1 MKFSLKL
8 GNAVLACAVW
18 ANAATP
24 VATKPKTKNT
34 ATDAAK
40 PAAKSKKKKY
50 RSSVGK
56 PAATTAKTTPVKT
69 AVHTVRRVVPKGPP
83 VSAKNRAE
91 AHEGVF
97 TKVATGADIPVENA
111 AALVPFFELLY
122 RHQKAEIPGP
132 VRILHYGDSHTA
144 ADEWTGDLRSRFQ
157 EKFGDGG
164 SGYSFAGRPW
174 NGYRRLDVRTG
185 STKGWHS
192 DGLVGRAGDG
202 AYGLGGVS
210 MSTKAPHEAVY
221 LLADGQQFELFYL
234 QQPGGGAIQIYDNG
248 GLVERISTDG
258 AEEPGYYHYETVPG
272 QHKLEVETLDRAPV
286 RLFGWVAENSTGVT
300 YETLGINGAQASIM
314 LDWNEPVLRSN
325 IERRNPS
332 LIILAYGTNEAGRRD
347 WTLES
352 YQKMFQ
358 DLIGRIRG
366 AAPTATIMVIGP
378 PDRYI
383 HTRKGW
389 LAMENIDMIV
399 EAQRQ
404 ASVSTG
410 CAFWDLRAK
419 MGGKG
424 SMQQWVTAGMA
435 QYDHVHF
442 TGAGY
447 RVLGDAV
454 FRDLMSQYDM
464 FLKARAE
471 IVAQASSTSS
481 QTPSPQVPTKQ

>member
-1 MKFSLKL
+1 MTRLFKL
-8 GNAVLACAVW
+8 GILVLIGSAVTF
-18 ANAATP
+18 AATP
-24 VATKPKTKNT
+24 VDP
-34 ATDAAK
+34 
-40 PAAKSKKKKY
+40 KKKAPASSGKQPKKPKY

-56 PAATTAKTTPVKT
+56 PATVRTATRKSPVKR
-69 AVHTVRRVVPKGPP
+69 AVKKVAAVPAAVRRRVIPKGPP
-83 VSAKNRAE
+83 VSARNRAE
-91 AHEGVF
+91 ANEGVF
-97 TKVATGADIPVENA
+97 TKVARGADLPVENA

-122 RHQKAEIPGP
+122 RHQKGEIPGP
-132 VRILHYGDSHTA
+132 LRILHYGDSHTA

-185 STKGWHS
+185 STRRWHT

-210 MSTKAPHEAVY
+210 MSTNVPHEAVY
-221 LLADGQQFELFYL
+221 LQAEGQQFELFYL
-234 QQPGGGAIQIYDNG
+234 QQPGGGSLQIYDNG
-248 GLVERISTDG
+248 NMVERISTDG
-258 AEEPGYYHYETVPG
+258 EESPGYYHYETVPG
-272 QHKLEVETLDRAPV
+272 PHKFEVETLDHAPV
-286 RLFGWVAENSTGVT
+286 RLFGWVAENATGVT

-314 LDWNEPVLRSN
+314 LNWNEPVLRSN

-332 LIILAYGTNEAGRRD
+332 LIVLAYGTNEAGQKA

-352 YQKMFQ
+352 YSQMFKE
-358 DLIGRIRG
+358 LIARIRT
-366 AAPTATIMVIGP
+366 AAPTATIFVIGP
-378 PDRYI
+378 PDRYV
-383 HTRKGW
+383 HGRKGW
-389 LAMENIDMIV
+389 QPMENIDMIV

-404 ASVSTG
+404 AAIASG

-447 RVLGDAV
+447 RMLGDAV
-454 FRDLMSQYDM
+454 FRDLMSQYEL
-464 FLKARAE
+464 FLKARADV
-471 IVAQASSTSS
+471 VAEAAI
-481 QTPSPQVPTKQ
+481 KQ

>member
-1 MKFSLKL
+1 MKNQLIVGL
-8 GNAVLACAVW
+8 LACSMIFGAV
-18 ANAATP
+18 
-24 VATKPKTKNT
+24 
-34 ATDAAK
+34 
-40 PAAKSKKKKY
+40 PADSKSKVIRKKKY
-50 RSSVGK
+50 KSS
-56 PAATTAKTTPVKT
+56 AAKTGATPKKLPVKSV
-69 AVHTVRRVVPKGPP
+69 ARRMIPKGPP
-83 VSAKNRAE
+83 VSANTRAE

-97 TKVATGADIPVENA
+97 AKIANGADIPVENA

-122 RHQKAEIPGP
+122 RHQKGEIPGP
-132 VRILHYGDSHTA
+132 LRILHYGDSHTA

-185 STKGWHS
+185 STRGWHT
-192 DGLVGRAGDG
+192 DGLVGRSGDG

-210 MSTKAPHEAVY
+210 MSTKSPHEAVY
-221 LLADGQQFELFYL
+221 LLAEGQQFELFYL
-234 QQPGGGAIQIYDNG
+234 QQPGGGAVQIYDNG

-258 AEEPGYYHYETVPG
+258 VEEPGYYHYETVPG
-272 QHKLEVETLDRAPV
+272 QHKLEVETLDHAPV

-325 IERRNPS
+325 IQRRNPS
-332 LIILAYGTNEAGRRD
+332 LIILAYGTNEAGRKD

-352 YQKMFQ
+352 YQQMFQ
-358 DLIGRIRG
+358 ELIARIRG

-378 PDRYI
+378 PDRYL

-389 LAMENIDMIV
+389 QPMEKIDVIV
-399 EAQRQ
+399 EAQRR
-404 ASVSTG
+404 ASIASG

-442 TGAGY
+442 TGTGY

-454 FRDLMSQYDM
+454 FRDLMSQYDV
-464 FLKARAE
+464 FLKARSE
-471 IVAQASSTSS
+471 IVAQA
-481 QTPSPQVPTKQ
+481 PANPQAPIKQ

>member
-1 MKFSLKL
+1 MKFFLKL
-8 GNAVLACAVW
+8 GTAMLVCAALAT
-18 ANAATP
+18 AATP
-24 VATKPKTKNT
+24 VATKPS
-34 ATDAAK
+34 
-40 PAAKSKKKKY
+40 AKSKKKKY
-50 RSSVGK
+50 RSSAGTPD
-56 PAATTAKTTPVKT
+56 PAKKSPLKT
-69 AVHTVRRVVPKGPP
+69 AAHAVRHRVIPKGPP
-83 VSAKNRAE
+83 VSPKNRAE
-91 AHEGVF
+91 AHEGVY
-97 TKVATGADIPVENA
+97 TKVSRGADLPVENA

-122 RHQKAEIPGP
+122 RHQKGEIPGP

-157 EKFGDGG
+157 GKFGDGG

-174 NGYRRLDVRTG
+174 NGYRREDVRTG
-185 STKGWHS
+185 STRGWHT

-210 MSTKAPHEAVY
+210 MSAKAPHEAVY
-221 LLADGQQFELFYL
+221 LLAEGQQFELFYL
-234 QQPGGGAIQIYDNG
+234 QQPGGGAIQIYDNS

-258 AEEPGYYHYETVPG
+258 VEQPGYFHYETTPG
-272 QHKLEVETLDRAPV
+272 QHKLEVETLEHAPV

-314 LDWNEPVLRSN
+314 LDWNEPVLKSN

-352 YQKMFQ
+352 YQQMFQ
-358 DLIGRIRG
+358 ELIGRIRS

-378 PDRYI
+378 PDRYL

-389 LAMENIDMIV
+389 QPMDKIDMIV

-404 ASVSTG
+404 AAIATG

-442 TGAGY
+442 TGTGY
-447 RVLGDAV
+447 KVLGDAV
-454 FRDLMSQYDM
+454 FRDLMSQYDVFM
-464 FLKARAE
+464 KARAE
-471 IVAQASSTSS
+471 IVAEAQ
-481 QTPSPQVPTKQ
+481 PNNPQVPAKQ